1 MGNQIQK
8 VTQQSSAVVLRLP
21 DRKYSLTDLGA
32 DLKNF
37 NEKELKIIK
46 ARQTGVSLCDQTEE
60 QFEASLTGIIFQ
72 ISVICGCDLPSHE
85 AHVNALEKE
94 FSIFLNDNGY
104 SGLTPEE
111 VLVAFRMNANG
122 ELSEEVKPYGKI
134 FNIEFASKVLRQY
147 RERRMR
153 IDQTAGMI
161 FMNRDMEAAM
171 QEEDLRRRKKVVEQF
186 EKFLQDEKAELDL
199 TDCFMQLRFD
209 GAFSNKKLPDDGTN
223 YFRGSD
229 PLQRLLNSFEG
240 IESRFEK
247 EHAAVRY
254 LFQNMKLTG
263 KEKIY
268 DENLNLCYPGFE
280 LPERIEVVKNDKI
293 DF

>member
-1 MGNQIQK
+1 MGNEIQNR
-8 VTQQSSAVVLRLP
+8 QNQSSSQIVKLP
-21 DRKYSLTDLGA
+21 GKKYLLTDLGEG
-32 DLKNF
+32 LKNF

-46 ARQTGVSLCDQTEE
+46 ARQTGLSLCDQTPE

-72 ISVICGCDLPSHE
+72 ISVICGCDLPTHE
-85 AHVNALEKE
+85 AHINALEKE
-94 FSIFLNDNGY
+94 FSIFLNDHGY

-122 ELSEEVKPYGKI
+122 ELQEEVKSYGKI
-134 FNIEFASKVLRQY
+134 FNIEFVSKVLRQY
-147 RERRMR
+147 REKRGYV
-153 IDQTAGMI
+153 DLVAEGI
-161 FMNRDMEAAM
+161 FSKREHDAELHREDM
-171 QEEDLRRRKKVVEQF
+171 RRRKKVVEQF

-199 TDCFMQLRFD
+199 SDCFMQLRFD
-209 GAFSNKKLPDDGTN
+209 GAFSNKSVPDDGTN

-240 IESRFEK
+240 LESRFEK

-268 DENLNLCYPGFE
+268 DENFVLCFPGFE
-280 LPERIEVVKNDKI
+280 LPERFERVNEKE